1 MKRGSTDLQR
11 GRLRAR
17 LETRRAEIEEMAL
30 CRFHA
35 VSAPSEDADPSYL
48 AGIRTAISAAID
60 YAFDAIE
67 LDREEPPA
75 PPPALLVQAR
85 LAARN
90 GVTLETMLR
99 RYIAGYT
106 IFGTVLFE
114 EAERSGVELSGEAL
128 EQLARLYTAY
138 FDQLLAAVAEEHRR
152 ETENH
157 AVGTERGSLGLARR
171 LLAGELVD
179 PSPLAY
185 ELGDFH
191 IGVVASGTAAPDLL
205 RDLSRSLDRR
215 LLLVQVDERTTWAWL
230 GYRRPIDPAEM
241 DRVTAWPL
249 PTGLELAVGEP
260 AEGLSGWRLTHR
272 QAAAALPIAQC
283 RPGSAIR
290 YGDVAL
296 LASAMQDDLLA
307 TSLQQLYLAPL
318 EGHRDGGR
326 IARETL
332 RAYFQADRNVSSAA
346 AILRVSRNTV
356 GSRLRAIETI
366 LARPLSSCAGKLELA
381 LDLESLTGKQLDG

>member
-11 GRLRAR
+11 GHLRAR
-17 LETRRAEIEEMAL
+17 LESRRAEIEEAAL
-30 CRFHA
+30 SRFYA
-35 VSAPSEDADPSYL
+35 VSAPFEDADPSYL

-67 LDREEPPA
+67 VDRQEPPA

-114 EAERSGVELSGEAL
+114 EAERTGVELSGEAL

-152 ETENH
+152 ETENQ
-157 AVGTERGSLGLARR
+157 AVSTERGSLGLARR

-191 IGVVASGTAAPDLL
+191 IGIVASGAAAPDLL
-205 RDLSRSLDRR
+205 RDLSRSLDRC

-230 GYRRPIDPAEM
+230 GYRRPIDPSEM
-241 DRVTAWPL
+241 DRVTAWQQPL
-249 PTGLELAVGEP
+249 VVPKAGPRTQIYAACAEVVVLPGYREEL
-260 AEGLSGWRLTHR
+260 
-272 QAAAALPIAQC
+272 
-283 RPGSAIR
+283 RPQRPHG
-290 YGDVAL
+290 
-296 LASAMQDDLLA
+296 
-307 TSLQQLYLAPL
+307 P
-318 EGHRDGGR
+318 
-326 IARETL
+326 
-332 RAYFQADRNVSSAA
+332 
-346 AILRVSRNTV
+346 SR
-356 GSRLRAIETI
+356 
-366 LARPLSSCAGKLELA
+366 CAG
-381 LDLESLTGKQLDG
+381 SWNQH